1 MFPQSFQARVGQRMA
16 IWGAMLGF
24 LVILYA
30 ATDLIQTWQADR
42 IAAER
47 EQAIAAAMAHV
58 AGKAEPATTADR
70 HAARGKELVGA
81 IEAINAREAEL
92 AGNHR
97 QNKLLLML
105 LAIFVVVQILILE
118 YRWLILPIVCIADGL
133 RSGDHSA
140 RGFEAYALR
149 RDEIGAFA
157 RALASHFALVR
168 EQQAAADAE
177 RARLSER
184 LRQQENFRG
193 ESMAF
198 QRRIGEIVQRLES
211 HAGRMSEASENL
223 ASVSSTAQARAGASV
238 QSTERVSSHV
248 DLVAS
253 SIRDIATTL
262 TSVAEDAERTSSV
275 AAEARTIVEA
285 AQNDARAMNEAAR
298 TIEQVVT
305 LIEEVAEQTNLLAL
319 NATIEAARAG
329 EMGRGFGVV
338 AHEVKQLATRT
349 SQATEDARGRLQGLT
364 AAAERIAERVS
375 TLVASI
381 EKVSGVSSTIAQ
393 SMRTQDANSQA
404 ITVTTVRT
412 ADDVR
417 EVAATVKDV
426 AGMIGEAKQAA
437 DLVTKVSADLGQQAG
452 DLRAAVERFI
462 QTTERIAA

>member
-1 MFPQSFQARVGQRMA
+1 MA

-24 LVILYA
+24 LLVLYA
-30 ATDLIQTWQADR
+30 ATGLIQTWQADR

-47 EQAIAAAMAHV
+47 GQAIAAAMAYV
-58 AGKAEPATTADR
+58 AGKPEPATTADPQ
-70 HAARGKELVGA
+70 AERGKALVGP
-81 IEAINAREAEL
+81 IEAIYAREAEL
-92 AGNHR
+92 ADNHR

-105 LAIFVVVQILILE
+105 LAIFVVVQILVLE
-118 YRWLILPIVCIADGL
+118 YRWLILPIVSIAGRL
-133 RSGDHSA
+133 RSGDGSA
-140 RGFEAYALR
+140 RGFEVYARR
-149 RDEIGAFA
+149 RDEIGALA

-168 EQQAAADAE
+168 EQQAAADTE
-177 RARLSER
+177 QARLSER
-184 LRQQENFRG
+184 LRQQESFRG

-198 QRRIGEIVQRLES
+198 QHRIGEIVQRLES
-211 HAGRMSEASENL
+211 HAGHMFDASENL
-223 ASVSSTAQARAGASV
+223 TAASSTAQSRAGASV

-248 DLVAS
+248 DVVAS

-262 TSVAEDAERTSSV
+262 TAVAEDAERTSSV
-275 AAEARTIVEA
+275 AAEARAIVEA
-285 AQNDARAMNEAAR
+285 AQNDAVAMNEAAR

-305 LIEEVAEQTNLLAL
+305 LIEDVAEQTNLLAL

-338 AHEVKQLATRT
+338 AQEVKQLATRT
-349 SQATEDARGRLQGLT
+349 SQATEDARGRLQGIT
-364 AAAERIAERVS
+364 AAAERIADRVS

-381 EKVSGVSSTIAQ
+381 EKVSGVANTIAQ
-393 SMRTQDANSQA
+393 SIRTQDANSQA
-404 ITVTTVRT
+404 ITVTTIRT